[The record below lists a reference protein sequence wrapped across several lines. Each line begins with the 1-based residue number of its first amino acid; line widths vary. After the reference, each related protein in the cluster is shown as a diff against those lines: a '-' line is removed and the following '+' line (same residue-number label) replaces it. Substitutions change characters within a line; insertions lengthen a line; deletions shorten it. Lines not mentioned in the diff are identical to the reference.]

1 MLKEIP
7 LTQDGIE
14 PPVKKLMQSS
24 VNELQLKSSRFSQFR
39 WKRNRYTQSYQGDD
53 TRPELEICRGKGFK
67 DLPCLPYTHLSFP
80 EDNH

>member
-24 VNELQLKSSRFSQFR
+24 VKELQLKSFPVGQFR
-39 WKRNRYTQSYQGDD
+39 WKRNQYTQSYQGDD
-53 TRPELEICRGKGFK
+53 TRPELKNMPRQGIQG
-67 DLPCLPYTHLSFP
+67 LALSAVYTSLISRR
-80 EDNH
+80 